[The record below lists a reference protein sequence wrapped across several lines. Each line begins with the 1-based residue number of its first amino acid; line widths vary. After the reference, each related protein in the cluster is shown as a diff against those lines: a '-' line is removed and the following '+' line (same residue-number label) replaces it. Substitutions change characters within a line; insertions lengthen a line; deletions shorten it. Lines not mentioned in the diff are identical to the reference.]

1 MQRFRVNYKAII
13 TTYVCL
19 LLLLGSYLLLNSR
32 FLMNHNTPSELPL
45 DFLLRF
51 SIFWFVSF
59 VLALLF
65 FVVHIRT
72 NQYMFSEAELAQSA
86 KVGIF
91 TFVAGVCLATLSGI
105 MFYTF
110 A

>member
-1 MQRFRVNYKAII
+1 MYRIKVSSKMLI
-13 TTYVCL
+13 TAYVCL
-19 LLLLGSYLLLNSR
+19 LLLLGSFLLLNGR

-51 SIFWFVSF
+51 GIFWFVSF

-65 FVVHIRT
+65 FVFHIRMH
-72 NQYMFSEAELAQSA
+72 QYAFSEAEIAQST
-86 KVGIF
+86 KVGTF
-91 TFVAGVCLATLSGI
+91 TFVAGVSMATLTGVL
-105 MFYTF
+105 FYTL